1 MSAILELPSKESND
15 LSEAIEV
22 LLRPAIIQRNIHQI
36 GWWIVDAYLQGMRR
50 FDVVDLHRGQL
61 DVSYQEED
69 GDVHMRWEEP
79 LTRIQTEVGRLSRLD
94 MSPIASKQLHS
105 LESLRN
111 SSIAQVLLD
120 QQETLV
126 DADTISL
133 GYLTGLV
140 QYGTYGIASWRDADS
155 ESPLA
160 IIRETIPPWELL
172 ALPAGHSNPTDI
184 RAVVRTRLFPLAQLV
199 KQKGVKLP
207 SDEALLDIVELPY
220 GTNTS
225 QSVAGPGF
233 SRHGAGAGTFDALF
247 DEEPGGRTKTTG
259 IAARRKLTP
268 SRTTE
273 KFVRLREV
281 YVLGPQNNTVARYVA
296 RAGRAVVLDLPY
308 LADDITVPFPIG
320 IGRYQS
326 IGHFYGR
333 SFAGK
338 IIPFSLELENLLE
351 RLITNMADFDRFGF
365 TMIPFDRG
373 IDFESFKATE
383 EPRII
388 GYEPDITV
396 NTSGVE
402 QITPVTA
409 SDIPGRVFQ
418 LGLSSLDRITAQ
430 GPLFS
435 GIAPGRADSGEAFS
449 VLAETGATHLI
460 PTAKSIKSSYATM
473 FRFQLHEIRQRFREG
488 LADDKGLPLTRIENS
503 IAGVTI
509 DSATGR
515 IQLEAEQLP
524 DPFSVNL
531 SIRSDDPI
539 SGERR
544 RQEALLMY
552 KEGILSPLEFII
564 LNYKEG
570 WDYPIGNRAVWENY
584 VKAVLV
590 NLIMFNDGE
599 TPGELPSAAP
609 AAGILGVTFH
619 EAADKPEV
627 HLLAIED
634 FIAGPEF
641 SLASP
646 AVQNAF
652 LTRIV
657 EVRARM
663 GNVLPSQMPPI
674 EQAAVES
681 LARRQA
687 AESGEQLQGA
697 PNAQG

>member
-1 MSAILELPSKESND
+1 MSAILELPSKGSTD

-22 LLRPAIIQRNIHQI
+22 LLRPAIIERNIHQI

-50 FDVVDLHRGQL
+50 FDVVDLQRGQL

-79 LTRIQTEVGRLSRLD
+79 LTRIQTEIGRLSRLD
-94 MSPIASKQLHS
+94 LTPVASKQLHS

-111 SSIAQVLLD
+111 SSIAQVILD

-126 DADTISL
+126 DADAISL
-133 GYLTGLV
+133 GYITGLV

-160 IIRETIPPWELL
+160 HVRELIPPWELL

-199 KQKGVKLP
+199 KQEGVKLP
-207 SDEALLDIVELPY
+207 KDEALLDIVELPY

-233 SRHGAGAGTFDALF
+233 SRGGGGGTFDALF
-247 DEEPGGRTKTTG
+247 DEEPGGKTKTAG
-259 IAARRKLTP
+259 IIARRKLTP
-268 SRTTE
+268 GRTTE

-281 YVLGPQNNTVARYVA
+281 YVLGPQGSTTARYVA
-296 RAGRAVVLDLPY
+296 RAGRAIILDLPY
-308 LADDITVPFPIG
+308 LTENVTVPFPIG
-320 IGRYQS
+320 VGRYQS

-338 IIPFSLELENLLE
+338 IIPFALELEGLLE

-418 LGLSSLDRITAQ
+418 LGLSILDRMTSQ
-430 GPLFS
+430 GPLLS
-435 GIAPGRADSGEAFS
+435 GDAPGRADSGEAFS
-449 VLAETGATHLI
+449 ILAETGSTHLV
-460 PTAKSIKSSYATM
+460 PTAKSIKSAYATM
-473 FRFQLHEIRQRFREG
+473 FRFQLHEVRQRFQEG
-488 LADDKGLPLTRIENS
+488 ISDDKGLPLTRIENS

-509 DSATGR
+509 DAKTGR
-515 IQLEAEQLP
+515 IQLRQDQLP

-531 SIRSDDPI
+531 SIRSEDPL

-552 KEGILSPLEFII
+552 KEGLLSVLEFII

-599 TPGELPSAAP
+599 SVGELPGASK
-609 AAGILGVTFH
+609 AAGILGVMFH

-646 AVQNAF
+646 AVQDAF
-652 LTRIV
+652 LRRIV
-657 EVRARM
+657 EIRARM
-663 GNVLPSQMPPI
+663 GNVLPPQMPPI

-687 AESGEQLQGA
+687 AESGAAQGA
-697 PNAQG
+697 PQ